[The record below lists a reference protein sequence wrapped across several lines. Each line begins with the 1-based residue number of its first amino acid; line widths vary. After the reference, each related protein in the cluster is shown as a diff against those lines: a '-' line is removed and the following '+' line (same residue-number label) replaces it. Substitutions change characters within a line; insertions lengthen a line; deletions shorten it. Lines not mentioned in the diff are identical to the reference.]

1 MLANF
6 KQLLIDN
13 DLHFES
19 RICDLE
25 NSCSSSQK
33 MAIDFDKVKD
43 KFYSRFR
50 EKENRMPKS
59 ADALILRPKNSQL
72 IFIEMKDL
80 TALFEEINTLKL
92 SREQIN
98 DRFILLFAKEFQAD
112 RKLIDSYA
120 LILEIAA
127 EFQIDTTFY
136 PYLLKEIEKRFY
148 FVLNVTSRNFVRTNL
163 SFLGSR
169 NHYDYLIFNKID
181 FIRAELLNQVLDN

>member
-6 KQLLIDN
+6 EQLLIDN
-13 DLHFES
+13 HLHVES

-25 NSCSSSQK
+25 SSCSSSQK

-43 KFYSRFR
+43 EFYNRFR
-50 EKENRMPKS
+50 RGEMRMPKS
-59 ADALILRPKNSQL
+59 ADALILKPEQSQL

-80 TALFEEINTLKL
+80 TSLFEEINVLQL

-120 LILEIAA
+120 LILEIAT
-127 EFQIDTTFY
+127 EFQINTAFY
-136 PYLLKEIEKRFY
+136 PHLLKAIEKRFY
-148 FVLNVTSRNFVRTNL
+148 FVLNVTSRDFVRTNL
-163 SFLGSR
+163 SFLASR
-169 NHYDYLIFNKID
+169 NRYDYLIFNKID
-181 FIRAELLNQVLDN
+181 FIRAELLNQILDE